1 MVLIFFPRPFIRWKN
16 GDNND
21 KEEDDG
27 DDEEDGGDDVDL
39 PLALGRQQPQ
49 FLLVLESESCK
60 LLVLFRLQS
69 LIAVP

>member
-1 MVLIFFPRPFIRWKN
+1 MDGVDISPTAFICCKN
-16 GDNND
+16 GDDN
-21 KEEDDG
+21 

-60 LLVLFRLQS
+60 LLVLFRLQA
-69 LIAVP
+69 LIALP